1 MVLLLRHRRS
11 IQSSQLSLAQLG
23 AGSRSSLRSA
33 AGVNGHT
40 GTLQKVKSGKGRPDW
55 HVSVI
60 DSHHRST
67 LLWVYGLCCPGHA
80 DPSRVK
86 ENDRA
91 DRLARKATITSGM
104 RLGMV
109 LSVEEL
115 ETLSAGAK
123 KCKGHHIRLRREERR
138 RKEETIEKEP
148 SSIRRTLK
156 LFQRQCLGKL
166 STAVAERIWA
176 FPSA

>member
-11 IQSSQLSLAQLG
+11 FQSSQLLLTQLG
-23 AGSRSSLRSA
+23 AGNRSSLRSA

-40 GTLQKVKSGKGRPDW
+40 GTLQKVKSGMGRPDW

-67 LLWVYGLCCPGHA
+67 LLRVHGLCCPGHA
-80 DPSRVK
+80 DASGVK

-91 DRLARKATITSGM
+91 DRLAGKATIPSGM

-109 LSVEEL
+109 
-115 ETLSAGAK
+115 
-123 KCKGHHIRLRREERR
+123 
-138 RKEETIEKEP
+138 
-148 SSIRRTLK
+148 
-156 LFQRQCLGKL
+156 
-166 STAVAERIWA
+166 
-176 FPSA
+176 